1 MRLSVRNNNR
11 LCWATTLAVCVVV
24 IGCTTRA
31 PQQTNLNAAAALP
44 PVVAIVNGHSIPT
57 KLYEMYLKN
66 GSEALE
72 IDPNSDDGRR
82 QLDDLREGIV
92 SELID
97 RAIIRQLAEQR
108 GLLITADQLA
118 EAERRAIAELGGEQ
132 QYDAYLKEHRL
143 SRDEYRETIKSEI
156 YGDMMRKE
164 LNSGLSVSDNEIK
177 TYYAAHESD
186 SEFQIPERVTAAHI
200 LVAARPNLITQRLQS
215 EKNLSGDTLASA
227 LREEM
232 DRLRQRA
239 VELRRKAMTGANF
252 AALARQSSDDPATR
266 ERGGDLG
273 TFVRNT
279 HARAFDDAAFALK
292 PGSLSDVVQTEFGF
306 HIIKVSKRE
315 PGRRQTLAEAT
326 PEIRRRLL
334 AKLESDKLTAWLK
347 DARRKA
353 DVRINEPFRF
363 GALKTEFPGRDQRS
377 EVRSQESEVRVGR
390 QIQSR
395 ERSDRVALN
404 TLNPREHGNELTTS
418 WVDKCRAGSAATGWR

>member
-1 MRLSVRNNNR
+1 MQLSVRRNNR
-11 LCWATTLAVCVVV
+11 LRSATTLAVCAVV
-24 IGCTTRA
+24 IGCTTKA
-31 PQQTNLNAAAALP
+31 PPQTNLNAVSALP

-57 KLYEMYLKN
+57 KLYEMYLRS

-72 IDPNSDDGRR
+72 IDPESEDGRR
-82 QLDDLREGIV
+82 KLDELREGIV

-97 RAIIRQLAEQR
+97 RAIIRQHAEQR

-156 YGDMMRKE
+156 YGEMMRKE
-164 LNSGLSVSDNEIK
+164 LNSGLSVSDKEIK
-177 TYYAAHESD
+177 TYYVAHESD
-186 SEFQIPERVTAAHI
+186 SELRLPERVTAAHI
-200 LVAARPNLITQRLQS
+200 LIAARPNLITQRLQG
-215 EKNLSGDTLASA
+215 EKNFSGEALASA
-227 LREEM
+227 VREEI

-239 VELRRKAMTGANF
+239 VELRRKAISGVNF
-252 AALARQSSDDPATR
+252 AALARESSDDPATR

-279 HARAFDDAAFALK
+279 HTRAFDDAAFALK
-292 PGSLSDVVQTEFGF
+292 PGSMSDVVQTEFGF

-334 AKLESDKLTAWLK
+334 GKLEADKLTAWLK

-353 DVRINEPFRF
+353 TVRINEPFRF
-363 GALKTEFPGRDQRS
+363 GVLKTEFPA
-377 EVRSQESEVRVGR
+377 
-390 QIQSR
+390 I
-395 ERSDRVALN
+395 
-404 TLNPREHGNELTTS
+404 
-418 WVDKCRAGSAATGWR
+418 